1 MNAAVLRK
9 VFKNSISF
17 NVHGEGKKKKSVIL
31 LPVQNSQPIAN
42 FFRLIKYNL
51 EQVIFALFDMT

>member
-1 MNAAVLRK
+1 MNAAVWRK

-17 NVHGEGKKKKSVIL
+17 NVRRKGKKKSAIL

-42 FFRLIKYNL
+42 FFRLIKYDL
-51 EQVIFALFDMT
+51 EQVIFTLFAMT

>member
-1 MNAAVLRK
+1 MNAAVWRK

-17 NVHGEGKKKKSVIL
+17 NVHSKGKKKSAIL

-42 FFRLIKYNL
+42 FFRLIKYDL
-51 EQVIFALFDMT
+51 EQVIFTLFAMT